1 MSANI
6 KGNVGRVIAVV
17 ITLVLIGGIGYFVL
31 TDVASASVTVV
42 SPKDGE
48 QWAVGTKQIIKW
60 SSFNIPEKATIGI
73 QLANPDLDEDG
84 FWEGIADGLPNSGEY
99 TWEIPKVIKNGPYK
113 IYIYTQGTGE
123 RLNVIHDDTV
133 IYISG
138 STAVPPKI
146 SKISPSSGSLPPDVT
161 TEVINKNEVKEI
173 TIFGSGFITEENN
186 NFGENKI
193 DNSVYFSSKTA
204 FALFGRLSQDGNT
217 LTIPLRSQ
225 LGSGKIT
232 EDVVPGTYEIFVKNA
247 GGESNSVTFVV
258 EEPTTPSINVIQPKG
273 GEVWKIG
280 STYTIQ
286 WLGKNIPVDGLRKIS
301 ISLKNEI
308 PYKNEGD
315 SAFFNARYI
324 FENIINDGQENWTI
338 PSDIAPGDYE
348 LIITCSHPYQNDCP
362 GGDKHNSFKIIS
374 R

>member
-1 MSANI
+1 MSMHT
-6 KGNVGRVIAVV
+6 KGSVGIIIAVV
-17 ITLVLIGGIGYFVL
+17 AGLIIVGGMGYYVSKNKFFTPTNV
-31 TDVASASVTVV
+31 TSASVTVV
-42 SPKDGE
+42 SPKNGE
-48 QWAVGTKQIIKW
+48 QWVAGTKQIIKW
-60 SSFNIPEKATIGI
+60 SSSNIPEKAAIGI
-73 QLANPDLDEDG
+73 QLANHNLDEDG
-84 FWEGIADGLPNSGEY
+84 FWMGIATDLPNSGEY
-99 TWEIPKVIKNGPYK
+99 TWEVPRAMKSGPYK
-113 IYIYTQGTGE
+113 IYIYTQGIGE
-123 RLNVIHDDTV
+123 KIGDDV
-133 IYISG
+133 LIDISG
-138 STAVPPKI
+138 STAVSPKI
-146 SKISPSSGSLPPDVT
+146 SKISPSSGSLPPSVT
-161 TEVINKNEVKEI
+161 TEVINRNEVKEI
-173 TIFGSGFITEENN
+173 TIFGSGFITKEDSSHRNN
-186 NFGENKI
+186 K
-193 DNSVYFSSKTA
+193 VYFSSKTA
-204 FALFGRLSQDGNT
+204 FALFNRLSPDGNT
-217 LTIPLRSQ
+217 LTISLPSQ
-225 LGSGKIT
+225 LGAGKIT

-362 GGDKHNSFKIIS
+362 GGYKHNS
-374 R
+374 

>member
-42 SPKDGE
+42 SPNSEE

-60 SSFNIPEKATIGI
+60 SSSNIPEKAAIGI

-84 FWEGIADGLPNSGEY
+84 FWERIASGLPNSGEY
-99 TWEIPKVIKNGPYK
+99 TWEVPRAIKNGPYK
-113 IYIYTQGTGE
+113 IYIYTQGIGE
-123 RLNVIHDDTV
+123 RLDVSDDAL
-133 IYISG
+133 IYIFG

-146 SKISPSSGSLPPDVT
+146 SKISPSSGSLPPEVT
-161 TEVINKNEVKEI
+161 TEVVNRNEVKEI
-173 TIFGSGFITEENN
+173 TIFGSGFITKEDDFGKNN
-186 NFGENKI
+186 I
-193 DNSVYFSSKTA
+193 YFSSKTA
-204 FALFGRLSQDGNT
+204 FALFGRFSPDGNT
-217 LTIPLRSQ
+217 LTISLPSQ
-225 LGSGKIT
+225 LGAGKIT